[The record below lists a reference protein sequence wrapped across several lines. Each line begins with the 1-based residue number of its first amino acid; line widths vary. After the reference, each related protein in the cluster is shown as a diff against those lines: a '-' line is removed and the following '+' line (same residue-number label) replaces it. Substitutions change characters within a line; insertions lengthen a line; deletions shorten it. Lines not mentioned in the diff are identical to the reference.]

1 MGMGKVFMENIE
13 LNDQIKELNKVK
25 LAVLE
30 IKKNYTNIKASQL
43 KKDVKSMIEILDRI
57 YEEIFNNSKSLK
69 SFRLYG
75 EFYLPTISKLIE
87 KYNYFKEKKV
97 QTKDA
102 VELLKNI
109 ETVIPKLNIHLEN
122 KYNSFFESELIDLDA
137 EIKVLMQ
144 ELGNK

>member
-1 MGMGKVFMENIE
+1 MENLE
-13 LNDQIKELNKVK
+13 LNEQIKELNKVK
-25 LAVLE
+25 LSILE
-30 IKKNYTNIKASQL
+30 IKKNYTNIKSSQL
-43 KKDVKSMIEILDRI
+43 KKDVKNMIEVLNKI

-87 KYNYFKEKKV
+87 KYNYFKEKNV
-97 QTKDA
+97 TTKDA

-109 ETVIPKLNIHLEN
+109 ETVIPKLNVHLEN

>member
-1 MGMGKVFMENIE
+1 MENIE

-87 KYNYFKEKKV
+87 KYNYFKEKNV

-109 ETVIPKLNIHLEN
+109 ENVIPKLNVHLEN

>member
-1 MGMGKVFMENIE
+1 MENLE
-13 LNDQIKELNKVK
+13 LNEQVKELNKVK
-25 LAVLE
+25 LSILE
-30 IKKNYTNIKASQL
+30 IKKNYTNIKNNQL
-43 KKDVKSMIEILDRI
+43 KKDVKNMIEVLNKI

-69 SFRLYG
+69 SFGLYG

-87 KYNYFKEKKV
+87 KYNYFKEKNV
-97 QTKDA
+97 TTKDA

-109 ETVIPKLNIHLEN
+109 ETVIPKLNAHLEN
-122 KYNSFFESELIDLDA
+122 KYNSFFESEVIDLDA

>member
-1 MGMGKVFMENIE
+1 MENIE

-43 KKDVKSMIEILDRI
+43 KKDVKNMIEILDKI

-87 KYNYFKEKKV
+87 KYNYFKEKNV

-102 VELLKNI
+102 VDLLKNI
-109 ETVIPKLNIHLEN
+109 EIVIPKLNVHLEN

>member
-1 MGMGKVFMENIE
+1 MENLE
-13 LNDQIKELNKVK
+13 LNEQIKELNKVK
-25 LAVLE
+25 LSILE
-30 IKKNYTNIKASQL
+30 IKKNYTNIKSSQL
-43 KKDVKSMIEILDRI
+43 KKDVKNMIEVLNKI
-57 YEEIFNNSKSLK
+57 YEEIFNNSKSIK

-87 KYNYFKEKKV
+87 KYNYFKEKNV
-97 QTKDA
+97 TTKDA

-109 ETVIPKLNIHLEN
+109 ETVIPKLNVHLEN

>member
-1 MGMGKVFMENIE
+1 MGKVFMENIE

-43 KKDVKSMIEILDRI
+43 KKDVKNMIEILDKI

-87 KYNYFKEKKV
+87 KYNYFKEKNV

-102 VELLKNI
+102 VDLLKNI
-109 ETVIPKLNIHLEN
+109 EIVIPKLNVHLEN

>member
-1 MGMGKVFMENIE
+1 MENIE

-87 KYNYFKEKKV
+87 KYNYFKEKNV

-109 ETVIPKLNIHLEN
+109 ETVIPKLNVHLEN